1 MNHIYNPTL
10 VLRGV
15 FIPLWLLV
23 RPEIEHGAKLV
34 YSLLAQR
41 VNPKGVSRIYVPA
54 LATELGDEESA
65 ATRYINELESYRLI
79 EIRKQRTDPEVLEC
93 SFREHLWMGV
103 VHHHNGNSEQSSEA
117 DGPRSRHSRE
127 ACVRYAKA
135 KQNAGEEI
143 RNVYALATHFYKTG
157 EQDEE
162 IGIFLSNS

>member
-1 MNHIYNPTL
+1 MNHIYNPML

-23 RPEIEHGAKLV
+23 RPEVEHGAKLV

-65 ATRYINELESYRLI
+65 ITNHISELESYRLI
-79 EIRKQRTDPEVLEC
+79 EIRKQHTDPDVLQC
-93 SFREHLWMGV
+93 IFREHFWMGLV
-103 VHHHNGNSEQSSEA
+103 QHHNGNGEQSSKA
-117 DGPRSRHSRE
+117 HGPKSRHSRE
-127 ACVRYAKA
+127 ACLRYAKA

-157 EQDEE
+157 DQDEE
-162 IGIFLSNS
+162 IGIFLRQD